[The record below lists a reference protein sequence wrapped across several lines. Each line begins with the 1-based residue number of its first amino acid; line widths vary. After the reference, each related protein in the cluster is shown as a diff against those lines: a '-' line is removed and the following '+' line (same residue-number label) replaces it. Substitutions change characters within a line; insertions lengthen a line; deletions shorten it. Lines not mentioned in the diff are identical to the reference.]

1 MNGTRKLE
9 NLMITD
15 QGCDTLSPGIGGI
28 AYVKDLIAN
37 KIVTT
42 SSKCSVFGQNTAA
55 KEKIGWVNN

>member
-1 MNGTRKLE
+1 
-9 NLMITD
+9 MITD

-42 SSKCSVFGQNTAA
+42 SFKCSVFGQNTAA